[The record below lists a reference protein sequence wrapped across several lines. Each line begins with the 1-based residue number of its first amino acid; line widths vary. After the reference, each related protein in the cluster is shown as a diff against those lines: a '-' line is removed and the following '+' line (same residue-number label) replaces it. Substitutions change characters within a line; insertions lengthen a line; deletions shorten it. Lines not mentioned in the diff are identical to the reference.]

1 LDEGAGVPRRHS
13 ALASGLEDMPPSCV
27 YITGSMGSGKST
39 VGPLVAERL
48 GYRFLDLDAEVE
60 RAAGVSISELFVHRG
75 ERMFRA
81 LETAVLSEASAQ
93 DRVVVATGGG
103 ALATEGNLLVAGSS
117 GFIVYLKLTPDTLAG
132 RLHDSEGR
140 PLLMD
145 EDGRPLTKEQIVA
158 RLTELLDKRE
168 RFYQHADAVIEAETM
183 APPQVAEAI
192 VAALPVGAA

>member
-1 LDEGAGVPRRHS
+1 
-13 ALASGLEDMPPSCV
+13 
-27 YITGSMGSGKST
+27 MGSGKST
-39 VGPLVAERL
+39 AGPLVAERL

-81 LETAVLSEASAQ
+81 LETAVLSEAAAQ
-93 DRVVVATGGG
+93 DRVVIATGGG
-103 ALATEGNLLVAGSS
+103 ALVTEGNLLVAGSS

-132 RLHDSEGR
+132 RLHNPKGR

-145 EDGRPLTKEQIVA
+145 EEGQPLTKDQIVA

-168 RFYQHADAVIEAETM
+168 PFYQHADVIIEAETM

-192 VAALPVGAA
+192 VAALPVDAA